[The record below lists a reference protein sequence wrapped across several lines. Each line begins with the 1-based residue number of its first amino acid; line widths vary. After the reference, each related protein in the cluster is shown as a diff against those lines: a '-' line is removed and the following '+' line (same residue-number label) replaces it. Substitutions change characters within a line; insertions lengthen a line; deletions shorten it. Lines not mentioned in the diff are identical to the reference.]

1 MDVAALDPHGQ
12 AIPDLHNGEIQL
24 FDKNNP
30 QPISIGISTARVE
43 KGRIKCELALAKGK
57 RLHDTERKRTAEDEA
72 RVEMR
77 RWA

>member
-1 MDVAALDPHGQ
+1 LAF
-12 AIPDLHNGEIQL
+12 QL
-24 FDKNNP
+24 
-30 QPISIGISTARVE
+30 QGWE
-43 KGRIKCELALAKGK
+43 KGRIKCRLALAKGK